1 MVFNPISK
9 IQKEPVTPVKYE
21 CHAGSPPA
29 PAGIPPVGIQI
40 LPKRQASQRYGRPRC
55 VHSSR
60 WPSPA
65 VDPDSPSP
73 PTHQHVQASK
83 RHEGSATGSIHSTP
97 SSQSPPPPP
106 NLKPPRRTRREGVR
120 RWSRFETAVW
130 ATAPPPSTPSSL
142 AAPRGGCTHLG
153 ARSGAGRVGCGSGF
167 GRRRCSLVATATPGP
182 WARWGEIPSRSLSV
196 YFSLGR
202 MKDDL
207 GLVPLARKRGGREAV
222 VNSSDGLLIGAAA
235 GRWVGWRDR
244 GFEGSQGRSCKY
256 DDSLKF

>member
-153 ARSGAGRVGCGSGF
+153 ARSGAGLDAAPASADGGAPWS
-167 GRRRCSLVATATPGP
+167 RRPR
-182 WARWGEIPSRSLSV
+182 
-196 YFSLGR
+196 
-202 MKDDL
+202 
-207 GLVPLARKRGGREAV
+207 
-222 VNSSDGLLIGAAA
+222 
-235 GRWVGWRDR
+235 RDR
-244 GFEGSQGRSCKY
+244 GRGEVRSHPAAFPFI
-256 DDSLKF
+256 SLLVG